1 MYIHHSES
9 LIYQA
14 ISDIFLSRKSP
25 KNPGRNCVL
34 YTRRRRGL
42 DFLCQSGIEELF
54 VVSYYIHIL
63 IITGILHVTAKDDR
77 GVFRIELHHVA
88 DAVQLL
94 AGHQCGTGAAESIN
108 NYRILLRG
116 VLDGIARRSSGLLVG

>member
-14 ISDIFLSRKSP
+14 ISDIFSGRKSP

-54 VVSYYIHIL
+54 SVPYYIHIL
-63 IITGILHVTAKDDR
+63 LIAGILYVATKDDR

-108 NYRILLRG
+108 N
-116 VLDGIARRSSGLLVG
+116 